1 MTLMTEATVYKVNS
15 CRMAAEGKGVSLTPL
30 DDKNSFRSYEGG
42 LRCLLRAWPSF
53 CATITRPMQAKLLVW
68 ADLSRQQVEHLLRL
82 SAKASDVP
90 MLRKTVDEYMGL
102 DDVQSNHEQAALEDL
117 YFNTI
122 QYPSQ
127 ECISS
132 CCTVDVCMVRLRSR
146 SLTLLPL
153 GAPVGRL
160 QHPFD
165 ACPWSGGGGTG
176 STFAWKLG
184 FTPEK
189 VSAFF
194 SIMKR
199 THFDAVGGRLT
210 LRKSFAAFQDLLLAH
225 AVQRPPY
232 SVGIFSLHD
241 VQVLTDYAINS
252 YFRHY
257 KLYQYAFTSRFT
269 LSLATIPAVVLQ
281 FPPRCAR
288 YRPPSLRRSGRGRGT
303 RARRSASDSP
313 PPQLAGFACLWAP
326 PPTWPRVYV
335 IVQAVAQKRQDEEL
349 LAQAEVAREA
359 AIRAAYDGSVPEE
372 MEQQVQ
378 ASVAEKLGAM
388 KESMEASFQRK
399 EAELLD
405 KVAQLESKAAG
416 ALT

>member
-1 MTLMTEATVYKVNS
+1 M
-15 CRMAAEGKGVSLTPL
+15 
-30 DDKNSFRSYEGG
+30 
-42 LRCLLRAWPSF
+42 
-53 CATITRPMQAKLLVW
+53 AKLLVW

-122 QYPSQ
+122 Q
-127 ECISS
+127 
-132 CCTVDVCMVRLRSR
+132 
-146 SLTLLPL
+146 
-153 GAPVGRL
+153 
-160 QHPFD
+160 
-165 ACPWSGGGGTG
+165 
-176 STFAWKLG
+176 FAWKLG

-281 FPPRCAR
+281 FPPPL
-288 YRPPSLRRSGRGRGT
+288 RPL
-303 RARRSASDSP
+303 SAAVTEEEWQGERHKSEEE
-313 PPQLAGFACLWAP
+313 
-326 PPTWPRVYV
+326 RK
-335 IVQAVAQKRQDEEL
+335 VAQKRQDEEL

-359 AIRAAYDGSVPEE
+359 AIRAAYDGGCTPHAHAVIARHTHTPCRSV
-372 MEQQVQ
+372 
-378 ASVAEKLGAM
+378 
-388 KESMEASFQRK
+388 
-399 EAELLD
+399 
-405 KVAQLESKAAG
+405 
-416 ALT
+416 